1 MNKKILLPIFLLF
14 VSIMAC
20 AGLPQRPGDLE
31 LLGTV
36 THSAPTLVDK
46 IDAKEAI
53 QTYGRDVLGLQL
65 DSLFAGGAAGDISL
79 PLSLQDDVEIAVDL
93 AGTTY
98 FGFWSGG
105 IASLSFGDSDVSGDF
120 MADVRDGTLG
130 VYALNVGS
138 APPSDSAAALNLIQ
152 STYPGLSGYQWIET
166 PAETGY
172 TFTTG
177 EVESVSIQSWSVELT
192 GTTINAGVIPGLL
205 SGQSFVWVV
214 VASGV
219 LAAPFQQ

>member
-1 MNKKILLPIFLLF
+1 MNKKILLPFFLLF
-14 VSIMAC
+14 VSILAC
-20 AGLPQRPGDLE
+20 AGIPQRPDDVE
-31 LLGTV
+31 LGGTV

-53 QTYGRDVLGLQL
+53 QTYAQDVLGLQL

-79 PLSLQDDVEIAVDL
+79 PLSLKDNVEIAIDL
-93 AGTTY
+93 AGTSY

-130 VYALNVGS
+130 VFALNVGS
-138 APPSDSAAALNLIQ
+138 APPTDPTDALNLIQ
-152 STYPGLSGYQWIET
+152 LTYPGLNSYQWIET
-166 PAETGY
+166 PAENGY

-177 EVESVSIQSWSVELT
+177 EAESVSIQSWSVELT
-192 GTTINAGVIPGLL
+192 GTTLNAGVVPGLL
-205 SGQSFVWVV
+205 SNQSFVWVV